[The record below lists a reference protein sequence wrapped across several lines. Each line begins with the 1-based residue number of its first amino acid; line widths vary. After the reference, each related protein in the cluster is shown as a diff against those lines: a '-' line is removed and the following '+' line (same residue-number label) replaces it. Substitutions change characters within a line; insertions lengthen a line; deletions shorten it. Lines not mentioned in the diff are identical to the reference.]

1 MSVAQQEIARELHLF
16 YVNYRKLR
24 VNSRKDEINIFF
36 KKDSF
41 FSICRIPNPQKNIMN
56 QIKSNLS

>member
-41 FSICRIPNPQKNIMN
+41 FSI
-56 QIKSNLS
+56 